1 MFEKYNVLESKNP
14 NQMETDDMEVH
25 CDNRASACRT
35 HSENLTVSAKLQAQ
49 PCLLSPSVCVCL
61 CVRDSCE
68 MALKFY

>member
-25 CDNRASACRT
+25 CDNRAFACRT

-49 PCLLSPSVCVCL
+49 PCLLSPVCACVCVWEIAVKWL
-61 CVRDSCE
+61 
-68 MALKFY
+68 